1 MMFSSLQ
8 YALYMNETVKDI
20 AAQGFSAHSHDM
32 AVDLYEKARLDYHI
46 REFFILDDEGHVIG
60 ILTRS
65 QLSSLFGG
73 LYGFSLHVRADC
85 ASIMYTSFLCVD
97 ENESIAEAARAAM
110 ARNESSVYDAIAVT
124 KDGRYT
130 GSVSVRDLLLSFLK
144 VEVELASDVNPL
156 TRLPGN
162 RLIQMHLQKLVHDDS
177 AWAVLYVDLD
187 NFKAFNDAYGFPLG
201 DKVILA
207 AANAMKEAFPEDAF
221 IGHVGGDDFVIIC
234 SEADALPCAG
244 QMLKRFSGMTL
255 PLYTEE
261 DRNRGCIQSTDR
273 DGNRRMFPLVSM
285 SVALLSS
292 SLCHPADME
301 ELSAI
306 AARTKKK
313 AKRMEGNSIAS
324 AS

>member
-1 MMFSSLQ
+1 
-8 YALYMNETVKDI
+8 MNETVKDI
-20 AAQGFSAHSHDM
+20 ASQGFSAHSHDM

-46 REFFILDDEGHVIG
+46 REFFILDDEDHVIG

-65 QLSSLFGG
+65 QLYSLFGG
-73 LYGFSLHVRADC
+73 LYGYNLHMRADC
-85 ASIMYTSFLCVD
+85 ASIMYTFFLSVD
-97 ENESIAEAARAAM
+97 EKEGIAETARAAM
-110 ARNESSVYDAIAVT
+110 ARNESSVYDAIAIT
-124 KDGRYT
+124 RNGRYA

-162 RLIQMHLQKLVHDDS
+162 RLIQMHLQKLLRTERT
-177 AWAVLYVDLD
+177 WAVLYVDLD

-201 DKVILA
+201 DQVILA
-207 AANAMKEAFPEDAF
+207 AASAMRESFPEDAF

-234 SEADALPCAG
+234 SEADALPCARK
-244 QMLKRFSGMTL
+244 MTSCFSRETF

-261 DRNRGCIQSTDR
+261 DRQRGYIQSADR

-285 SVALLSS
+285 SVALIPS
-292 SLCHPADME
+292 SLCHPAGME
-301 ELSAI
+301 ELSGI

-313 AKRMEGNSIAS
+313 AKKIEGNSIVS